1 MHLMKALA
9 RGLGKPGAG
18 VIFLRRNLGDGN
30 NYPHL
35 ALYYNTALKNLK
47 ELRDIFISAAISATY
62 ICGVRLWCQPM
73 AYLKFIDGRGVRCSY
88 IAG

>member
-9 RGLGKPGAG
+9 RELGKLGAG
-18 VIFLRRNLGDGN
+18 VIFLRRNLGDDN
-30 NYPHL
+30 NYPHM

-62 ICGVRLWCQPM
+62 ICGVRLCCQYM
-73 AYLKFIDGRGVRCSY
+73 A
-88 IAG
+88 